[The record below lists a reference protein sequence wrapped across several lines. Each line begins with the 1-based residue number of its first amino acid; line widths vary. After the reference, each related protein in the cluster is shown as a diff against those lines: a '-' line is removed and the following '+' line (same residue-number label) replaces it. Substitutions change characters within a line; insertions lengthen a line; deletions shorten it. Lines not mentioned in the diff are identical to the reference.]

1 MRLTQRYR
9 RGIRKHGRLS
19 SRTNPNGAEFVK
31 NKLRKICVYCGASS
45 GHASIHAAAARLLGT
60 TLANQQISLVYGG
73 GRVGLMGIVADAVM
87 NAGGHVIGVIPK
99 ALMDTEVGHQHISQL
114 LIVKDMHERKA
125 LMAEHADAFIA
136 LPGGLGTLEE
146 LFETLTWAQ
155 LGFHEKPI
163 GLLNVNGFYNGL
175 VAFIAHQV
183 REGFVREEHA
193 RLLFSETDASALI
206 EQLQSF
212 EMPEGVSWLS
222 RQAARTL
229 GP

>member
-1 MRLTQRYR
+1 M
-9 RGIRKHGRLS
+9 
-19 SRTNPNGAEFVK
+19 K
-31 NKLRKICVYCGASS
+31 NKLRTLCVYCGASS
-45 GHASIHAAAARLLGT
+45 GHAPVYADAARLLGK
-60 TLANQQISLVYGG
+60 TLAEQQITLVYGG

-87 NAGGHVIGVIPK
+87 NAGGKVIGVIPK
-99 ALMDTEVGHQHISQL
+99 ALMDTEVGHEHISEL
-114 LIVKDMHERKA
+114 LVVKDMHERKA
-125 LMAEHADAFIA
+125 LMAEHADGFIA

-163 GLLNVNGFYNGL
+163 GLLNVNDFYDGL
-175 VAFIAHQV
+175 VDFLAHQI
-183 REGFVREEHA
+183 REGFLRTEHA
-193 RLLFSETDASALI
+193 QLLFNESDASTLI
-206 EQLQSF
+206 GKLASF